1 VIKSISL
8 FAINHGL
15 IPGLYYLFRFYF
27 LFCRLT
33 VSNDAPVLQRLALR
47 EPLIV
52 SIWHQRILAVVPY
65 SPQFAP
71 YSPSVM
77 ISQSRD
83 GEMIAQLFSCMN
95 FRPIRGSSSRGGQ
108 GALSA
113 LIQDLQNHSAAV
125 HVVDG
130 PRGPRGIIKPGLITL
145 GQVSGAP
152 IFPISASA
160 NRAWV
165 LNSWDRFFIPKPFST
180 IHIAWDTPISIPPD
194 LDPEHFEQMRL
205 EIQNRMLSFQQRQDA
220 HLGWDNLFE

>member
-1 VIKSISL
+1 MFKDISL
-8 FAINHGL
+8 FAINSGL
-15 IPGLYYLFRFYF
+15 IRWLYYLIRFYF
-27 LFCRLT
+27 LFCRLN
-33 VSNDAPVLQRLALR
+33 VANEAPLMQRLSQR

-52 SIWHQRILAVVPY
+52 SIWHQRILTVVPY
-65 SPQFAP
+65 SPRFAP

-77 ISQSRD
+77 ISRSRD
-83 GEMIAQLFSCMN
+83 GEMIAQLFSAMK

-113 LIQDLQNHSAAV
+113 LIQDLQNHNPAV

-145 GQVSGAP
+145 AQVSGAP

-160 NRAWV
+160 SRAWV

-180 IHIAWDTPISIPPD
+180 IHLSWDSPIFIPAD
-194 LDPEHFEQMRL
+194 LDPENFERTRL
-205 EIQNRMLSFQQRQDA
+205 EIQERMLFLQQEQDA
-220 HLGWDNLFE
+220 QLGWNNLFE